1 MEEHPSARL
10 DVSKLL
16 TAVED
21 APPFSAADVLGE
33 RLASEL
39 DAREVSFLIADF
51 SGHAL
56 IRLGHSG
63 DIATTRT
70 QGEETAVRVP
80 IMGSLPGRA
89 LASQAVVLEQEAD
102 GTRAFAP
109 VTNRGE
115 AIGVLELLL
124 REAPDEQVLA
134 EVAFAAH
141 ALAYVVI
148 ANRRYT
154 DLFEWGQR
162 SVPLTLAAEIQHRL
176 LPGSYTC
183 EAGQFTLAG
192 WLEPAGNVGGDTFDF
207 ALGRDMLHF
216 SMTDAMGHEVAAALL
231 ASLMIAGLRN
241 ARRAGVGLAEQASL
255 ASEGLAENAP
265 GGGFVT
271 GQVGRIDLRTGT
283 AIIVNAGHPLPLR
296 LREGRVDRVK
306 LHADPPFGTV
316 RGHQYRVQ
324 QLPLEPGD
332 RLLFFTDGM
341 LERNTASVDVE
352 AMVATGAQMHPREAV
367 QHLTQAILEATG
379 GALIDDATAMCLDWH
394 GGPMRN
400 RMSSSGANR

>member
-1 MEEHPSARL
+1 MQQRPAVHL
-10 DVSKLL
+10 DVTELL
-16 TAVED
+16 SAVED

-63 DIATTRT
+63 EGAATRT
-70 QGEETAVRVP
+70 QGAETAVRVP
-80 IMGSLPGRA
+80 LIGSAPGRA
-89 LASQAVVLEQEAD
+89 LASQAVVLDQEAA
-102 GTRAFAP
+102 GTRVFAP

-124 REAPDEQVLA
+124 AGAPDEQVLA

-148 ANRRYT
+148 ANRRFT

-162 SVPLTLAAEIQHRL
+162 SVPLTLAAEIQHGL
-176 LPGSYTC
+176 LPGAYTC

-207 ALGRDMLHF
+207 AVERGVLHF
-216 SMTDAMGHEVAAALL
+216 SLTDAMGHEVGAALL
-231 ASLMIAGLRN
+231 ATLMVAGLRN
-241 ARRAGVGLAEQASL
+241 ARRAGVGLAEQARL
-255 ASEGLAENAP
+255 ASEGLVAHAP
-265 GGGFVT
+265 DGGFVT
-271 GQVGRIDLRTGT
+271 GQVGRIDLGTGT
-283 AIIVNAGHPLPLR
+283 ATIVNAGHPLPLR
-296 LREGRVDRVK
+296 LRNGDVERVELRV
-306 LHADPPFGTV
+306 DPPFGTV
-316 RGHQYRVQ
+316 GGHQYRVQ
-324 QLPLEPGD
+324 ELPLEPGD

-341 LERNTASVDVE
+341 LERNTTSVDVE
-352 AMVATGAQMHPREAV
+352 AMVSSGSTMHPREAV
-367 QHLTQAILEATG
+367 QHLTQAIFAAAG
-379 GALIDDATAMCLDWH
+379 GELVDDATAMCLDWH
-394 GGPMRN
+394 GGPVRN
-400 RMSSSGANR
+400 RTSVSGANR